1 MKIKGLTDK
10 NDYEKIRKNIINTIP
25 VTTTEP
31 PYLSKYPTF
40 FVILFM
46 YDPNVFGI
54 LSII

>member
-1 MKIKGLTDK
+1 M
-10 NDYEKIRKNIINTIP
+10 RKKMNNTIP

-31 PYLSKYPTF
+31 PYLSKYPIF

-46 YDPNVFGI
+46 YEPNVFGI